1 MLPTKMN
8 SEYEKLSS
16 CIERINA
23 GPWQFVQLRG
33 EPLSP
38 KAIDGGDVDLLG
50 TRASVYALFDA
61 VYGWVQQ
68 GECHARFVAMDGA
81 KYKLFLY
88 SCDGKHQVDFDLW
101 VELRQLFN
109 RSMMLVPEAALRLA
123 APQSVSLFRL
133 PLALELS
140 VYVHHII
147 SKRRLACFT
156 QGMYERFEAYA
167 KASPDRALAAI
178 LEAVLQQQKVMPGL
192 IQFSDETLKR
202 FPELCRPSRN
212 GLFAKWKAARL
223 AGPRSL
229 KWLSLMGGD
238 GCGKT
243 TMAKA
248 LQHRLP
254 ERVSGIYTGK
264 HLYRKNLFF
273 KLLVILVRPLLFQ
286 NREKFDETL
295 APLVYALACMR
306 LRLGVWFA
314 SSKKTVL
321 MDRSLVDFLMC
332 NRKSDEPSFGHKEWL
347 ARVWGCRIPTVHFLV
362 SYQRLAQRKQEMT
375 LAGIAKYNHEMFR
388 HFTQRVPTDYLLFNN
403 DGGLELSADSLA
415 ELLRRVLKS

>member
-1 MLPTKMN
+1 MN
-8 SEYEKLSS
+8 EAYDKLCS

-23 GPWQFVQLRG
+23 GPWQFLQLRG

-50 TRASVYALFDA
+50 TRASVYALFDG

-88 SCDGKHQVDFDLW
+88 SCDGRHQVDFDLW

-109 RSMMLVPEAALRLA
+109 RSMTLVPEAALHA
-123 APQSVSLFRL
+123 ATPQNVSLFRL
-133 PLALELS
+133 HLELELS

-147 SKRRLACFT
+147 SKRRLNCFT
-156 QGMYERFEAYA
+156 PGMQERFEAYA
-167 KASPDRALAAI
+167 KASHEGALAS
-178 LEAVLQQQKVMPGL
+178 LLGVVLQQQKVTPEL

-202 FPELCRPSRN
+202 FPELCSPSHN
-212 GLFAKWKAARL
+212 GLVAKWKAARL

-248 LQHRLP
+248 LQKRLP
-254 ERVSGIYTGK
+254 ERISRIYTGK

-295 APLVYALACMR
+295 APLVYGLACMR

-332 NRKSDEPSFGHKEWL
+332 NRKSDEPSFGHKEWM

-403 DGGLELSADSLA
+403 DGELESSADSLA
-415 ELLRRVLKS
+415 ELLRRLLKS

>member
-1 MLPTKMN
+1 MN
-8 SEYEKLSS
+8 SEYEKLCS
-16 CIERINA
+16 CIERVMA

-68 GECHARFVAMDGA
+68 GECHARFVSMDGA

-109 RSMMLVPEAALRLA
+109 RSMMLVPEAALRRA
-123 APQSVSLFRL
+123 TPQSVSLFRL
-133 PLALELS
+133 PLELELS
-140 VYVHHII
+140 VYVHHMI
-147 SKRRLACFT
+147 SKRRLDCFT
-156 QGMYERFEAYA
+156 QGMYERMEAYV
-167 KASPDRALAAI
+167 KASPERALASI
-178 LEAVLQQQKVMPGL
+178 LGDVLQQRKVTPEL
-192 IQFSDETLKR
+192 IQFADETLKR
-202 FPELCRPSRN
+202 FPELCRPSRK
-212 GLFAKWKAARL
+212 GLVAKWKDARL

-248 LQHRLP
+248 LQKRLP

-264 HLYRKNLFF
+264 HLYRKNFFF
-273 KLLVILVRPLLFQ
+273 KMLVILVRPLLFQ

-295 APLVYALACMR
+295 APLVYGLACMR

-347 ARVWGCRIPTVHFLV
+347 TRVWGCRIPTVHFLV

-388 HFTQRVPTDYLLFNN
+388 HFTHRMPTDYLLFNN
-403 DGGLELSADSLA
+403 DGGLESSADSLA
-415 ELLRRVLKS
+415 ALLRRLVKS